1 MKAQMK
7 INPLKS
13 LKNSKESEKRV
24 AKNPM
29 PVLNVAKLLES
40 NVIFV
45 AISEWFMKGKRIKEL
60 GNVLFAMKVLQKA
73 EP

>member
-1 MKAQMK
+1 
-7 INPLKS
+7 
-13 LKNSKESEKRV
+13 
-24 AKNPM
+24 M

-45 AISEWFMKGKRIKEL
+45 AISEWFMKEKRIKEL
-60 GNVLFAMKVLQKA
+60 GNVQFAMKVLLKA